1 MGEEMAKIRIYELA
15 KIFNMTNKELLGKL
29 DELGIEDIKSH
40 MSSLDDDVVE
50 KVKAIFFS
58 ARPEKIEE
66 VRVKPTVIRRRKK
79 IVSEELVQ
87 EEINV
92 ADPAPLEGIGE
103 EKTDVAKT
111 PPGPPSIPS
120 PPEPEKPQEA
130 SEKKDVAADVREET
144 PKKATKAPGKKGR
157 KRVGKGSSAKI
168 IKPAPPEEAEAPLS
182 PDEELDD
189 APAAKT
195 EAKTDVAADAKAAAK
210 PDVKTAAKADVKPD
224 VTADVEKT
232 VAKADIKAGDTP
244 DGAPEDRSSD
254 VMTDKDSPSDA
265 PPKAKADQKSDEKKE
280 TKKEDKK
287 KPRKKSATDVV
298 KPTAKKKRKKGD
310 APAKIIKLPTSPPET
325 SRSKD
330 ETGKETTSYRRFP
343 RKQTQVRDQSHN
355 LGPKKTVAAPKAD
368 DASAGKK
375 DKKKVSKVSEDKK
388 FLKKK
393 ISFKKKS
400 VIEDLKVYSGKRRS
414 RKPRGGRRGRA
425 VRGEKTEITTPKAIK
440 RRLKID
446 ETIILSDLA
455 KRMGVKA
462 NEMIGALMKMG
473 VMVTMNQSL
482 DFETAVIVAAEFS
495 YELEK
500 ASFVEENFIEIEETN
515 PEKLIPRLP
524 VVSIMGHVDH
534 GKTSLLDV
542 IRKSRITE
550 TETGGITQH
559 IGAYHISTKS
569 GQIVFLDTP
578 GHEAFTAMR
587 SRGAKITD
595 FVVLVVAA
603 DDGVMPQ
610 TVEAINH
617 AKAANVGIIVA
628 VNKIDKP
635 GANVERVQRQLA
647 EAGLVPEEWG
657 GDTVFVKVSAKENI
671 GIGDLLEMI
680 ILQAEIMELKAN
692 PDKKALGR
700 VVEAKIDSGRG
711 PVATVL
717 IQDGTLKTG
726 DSVVCGAHYGKV
738 RAMIDDRGV
747 HIDLAGPSI
756 PIEILGLSGVP
767 NAGDDLVAVATEK
780 DAKQI
785 SLHREMKQRSTE
797 LGKMGRVTLEKL
809 FEKMEEGDVKDLNL
823 ILKADVQGSIEA
835 IQDSLRKL
843 SEENKEVKIQ
853 IVHSATGG
861 ITESDVSLATVSNSI
876 IIGFNVRPSGK
887 VAAMAAEDSVDV
899 RYYNI
904 IYNLIKDINN
914 AILGMMDS
922 TFEDR
927 TLGRATVR
935 EVFHVPKLGSI
946 AGCYV
951 TEGKIQRGGL
961 VRLLRDGI
969 VLYEGKIS
977 SLKRFKDDAKEV
989 QNGYECGLGIE
1000 NYNDLKVDDELECY
1014 YVEEIR
1020 PQLK

>member
-1 MGEEMAKIRIYELA
+1 MAKIRIYELA
-15 KIFNMTNKELLGKL
+15 KVFNMTNKELLGKL

-50 KVKAIFFS
+50 KVKAVFFS
-58 ARPEKIEE
+58 AKPEKIEE

-87 EEINV
+87 KEIKV
-92 ADPAPLEGIGE
+92 AETSPLEGVVE
-103 EKTDVAKT
+103 EKTDAAKT
-111 PPGPPSIPS
+111 PGHPSTPP
-120 PPEPEKPQEA
+120 PPEPEKPEEPFE
-130 SEKKDVAADVREET
+130 EKDAVAEIREEI
-144 PKKATKAPGKKGR
+144 PKKAIKTPGKESR
-157 KRVGKGSSAKI
+157 KRAVKNLSAKI
-168 IKPAPPEEAEAPLS
+168 IKAVLPEPPKAPEAQDKKPEGDPVLKKSAEKIA
-182 PDEELDD
+182 EID
-189 APAAKT
+189 AK
-195 EAKTDVAADAKAAAK
+195 ADAKAEPKAEIKAEIKADAKDEAKK
-210 PDVKTAAKADVKPD
+210 PDDKPDIKADVTSDGEP
-224 VTADVEKT
+224 
-232 VAKADIKAGDTP
+232 GDKKI
-244 DGAPEDRSSD
+244 DASI
-254 VMTDKDSPSDA
+254 DKDSPSDT
-265 PPKAKADQKSDEKKE
+265 PPESKTDGKSDDRK
-280 TKKEDKK
+280 TTGKEDKK
-287 KPRKKSATDVV
+287 RPLKKPATEVV
-298 KPTAKKKRKKGD
+298 KTVTKKKRKKGD
-310 APAKIIKLPTSPPET
+310 APAKIIKLPTSPPDP
-325 SRSKD
+325 SYSKRGV
-330 ETGKETTSYRRFP
+330 GKETTSVRSFP
-343 RKQTQVRDQSHN
+343 RKKGQVRDNS
-355 LGPKKTVAAPKAD
+355 KIVESTTTSAPAKMG
-368 DASAGKK
+368 DAGGGKK
-375 DKKKVSKVSEDKK
+375 DKKKIVKAPEDKR

-400 VIEDLKVYSGKRRS
+400 VIEEPGIYSGKRRS
-414 RKPRGGRRGRA
+414 RKTRGGRGRA

-446 ETIILSDLA
+446 ETIILSELA

-500 ASFVEENFIEIEETN
+500 ASFVEENLFEIEESD
-515 PEKLIPRLP
+515 PGKLIPRLP

-550 TETGGITQH
+550 TESGGITQH

-587 SRGAKITD
+587 ARGAKITD

-610 TVEAINH
+610 TIEAINH
-617 AKAANVGIIVA
+617 AKAANVSIIVA

-635 GANVERVQRQLA
+635 GADPEKVQRQLA
-647 EAGLVPEEWG
+647 EAGLVPEDWG

-671 GIGDLLEMI
+671 GIEDLLEMI
-680 ILQAEIMELKAN
+680 VLQAEIMELKAN
-692 PDKKALGR
+692 PAKKSVGR

-738 RAMIDDRGV
+738 RAMINDRGV
-747 HIDLAGPSI
+747 HIDSAGPSI
-756 PIEILGLSGVP
+756 PVEILGLSGVP

-785 SLHREMKQRSTE
+785 SLHREMKNRSTE

-861 ITESDVSLATVSNSI
+861 ITESDVSLATVSNAI
-876 IIGFNVRPSGK
+876 IIGFNARPSGK
-887 VAAMAAEDSVDV
+887 VAAIASEDNVDI

-961 VRLLRDGI
+961 VRLVRDGI
-969 VLYEGKIS
+969 VFYEGKIS

-989 QNGYECGLGIE
+989 QHGYECGLGIE
-1000 NYNDLKVDDELECY
+1000 NYNDLKEGDELECY
-1014 YVEEIR
+1014 YIEEIR
-1020 PQLK
+1020 PKLK